1 MKEIKD
7 IVIVGGGTAGWMT
20 AATLIKFFPN
30 KNIRLIESNDIATV
44 GVGESTIAEIKNWL
58 KALDIKDTDFMKECD
73 ASYKMA
79 IKFTDFYDKD
89 YGSFYYPFGGPYL
102 ENTYNG
108 TLDWHVLKN
117 NNSDLDLK
125 DYIRSYYSAASL
137 FEQNKI
143 SDKDTFDNFHIDS
156 SVVYHFDAS
165 RFGLWLKDKYAK
177 PKGVKHIISTI
188 KNIKTNNMG
197 IEYLILED
205 GRNVKSDIFIDCTG
219 FQSLLLNKTLKEEF
233 ISKEDVLPNNHAWA
247 VQLPY
252 KNKKI
257 ELEPFTNCT
266 AISNGW
272 CWNIPLWSRL
282 GTGYVYSDKY
292 ISSEKA
298 LEEFKQYL
306 MSDKMI
312 VPRTESEIENLNFKN
327 IKMRVGIHKRTWVNN
342 VVAIGLSAGFI
353 EPLESN
359 GLFTVHEFLFK
370 LVDNIEQW
378 DMDKYNKET
387 YEIYDDFL
395 KFVALHYAFSK
406 REDSQYWRDIVKNK
420 DVVDIKKSYNYS
432 HHGIKAIMVGMN
444 HIFDTPIKNVDQIK
458 DNLNNN
464 KNKWSL
470 QASSEPTLYEFL
482 NNLYK

>member
-1 MKEIKD
+1 
-7 IVIVGGGTAGWMT
+7 
-20 AATLIKFFPN
+20 
-30 KNIRLIESNDIATV
+30 
-44 GVGESTIAEIKNWL
+44 
-58 KALDIKDTDFMKECD
+58 
-73 ASYKMA
+73 
-79 IKFTDFYDKD
+79 
-89 YGSFYYPFGGPYL
+89 
-102 ENTYNG
+102 
-108 TLDWHVLKN
+108 
-117 NNSDLDLK
+117 
-125 DYIRSYYSAASL
+125 
-137 FEQNKI
+137 
-143 SDKDTFDNFHIDS
+143 
-156 SVVYHFDAS
+156 VVYHFDAS
-165 RFGLWLKDKYAK
+165 KFGLWLKDKYAK
-177 PKGVKHIISTI
+177 PKGVKHIVSTI
-188 KNIKTNNMG
+188 KNIKTNDMG

-205 GRNVKSDIFIDCTG
+205 GRNVESDIFIDCTG

-252 KNKKI
+252 KNKEI

-327 IKMRVGIHKRTWVNN
+327 IKMRVGIHKRTWVHN

-406 REDSQYWRDIVKNK
+406 REDSQYWRDILKNK

-444 HIFDTPIKNVDQIK
+444 YIFDTPRKNIDQIK
-458 DNLNNN
+458 NNLDNN
-464 KNKWSL
+464 KNRWAL